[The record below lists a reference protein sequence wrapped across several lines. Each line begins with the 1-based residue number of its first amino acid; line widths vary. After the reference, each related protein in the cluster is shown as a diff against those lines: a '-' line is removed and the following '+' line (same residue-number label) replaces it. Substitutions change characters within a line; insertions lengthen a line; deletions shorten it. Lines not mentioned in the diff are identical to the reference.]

1 MECFSIL
8 FIFIFIFIHFILLGK
23 AAIHNHGRKEQVGEE
38 GRRAA
43 VAFVRRGDHEA
54 EDGGGQQK
62 VGGEGS
68 GTYSPSYFL
77 SRSILIFCICL
88 FSLLFFSNFIL
99 QAAREE
105 AKSKAA
111 EFSSMSER
119 LATLEAQVILL
130 QKQLER
136 EKTDKADKEKQLAKE
151 HTETERLKKE
161 VAEERGGKE
170 SETREKE
177 RAEKELEVEREEVKK
192 LRAKNEELEAE
203 LKVANDRP
211 KLSVCL
217 RSVVS

>member
-1 MECFSIL
+1 MAEKNKLEKKAEELQWRLSAEAIMKQKMEEDNKKL
-8 FIFIFIFIHFILLGK
+8 AERALVHILLL
-23 AAIHNHGRKEQVGEE
+23 I
-38 GRRAA
+38 
-43 VAFVRRGDHEA
+43 
-54 EDGGGQQK
+54 
-62 VGGEGS
+62 S
-68 GTYSPSYFL
+68 L
-77 SRSILIFCICL
+77 SRSIFIFCICL